1 MSSNEK
7 FSEHTQKNMHDI
19 YYNYIFYLGDGNG
32 NLLQD
37 SCLEISRDRGT
48 WWATVHGVPKSW
60 T

>member
-19 YYNYIFYLGDGNG
+19 YYNYIFCLGDGNG

-37 SCLEISRDRGT
+37 SCLENPMDRGT
-48 WWATVHGVPKSW
+48 WWAIVYGITKSQI
-60 T
+60 